1 MAAYFIADV
10 DVTDPESFEQ
20 YRAQV
25 GATIEKYGGKYLV
38 RGGAFEKIE
47 GDWTPTRMVILEFE
61 SMERAREWY
70 HSEDYKDIM
79 ALRHRSANTSAV
91 LVEGL

>member
-10 DVTDPESFEQ
+10 DVTDREVFEE
-20 YRAQV
+20 YRGQV

-38 RGGAFEKIE
+38 RGGEFEKFE

-79 ALRHRSANTSAV
+79 AIRHRSANTSAV
-91 LVEGL
+91 LVEGV